1 MLSPDRVM
9 RVTIE
14 ALFVALGA
22 LVVWLGATRHIFF
35 DRSSLGWLGVAVLL
49 ILWGARGLWK
59 PTRLLTRAENWTRGL
74 SLVTIG
80 LLMAAISRVPV
91 AWVAPALAG
100 TGAVLAM
107 RGLIGAVLILRAS

>member
-1 MLSPDRVM
+1 MLSPDRMM

-35 DRSSLGWLGVAVLL
+35 NRSSLGWLGVAVLL
-49 ILWGARGLWK
+49 IL
-59 PTRLLTRAENWTRGL
+59 
-74 SLVTIG
+74 
-80 LLMAAISRVPV
+80 SRVPV
-91 AWVAPALAG
+91 GWVAPTLAG